1 MSFSPAEIREENRKL
16 AYLRFLVDQALRLIR
31 TGEVSHEQAAR
42 MVANIRAQALTLFP
56 GKEAVFDLIYQPRF
70 QRAITETF
78 RLH

>member
-1 MSFSPAEIREENRKL
+1 MSFSTAEIREENRKL

-31 TGEVSHEQAAR
+31 SGEVSQEQAAR

>member
-1 MSFSPAEIREENRKL
+1 MSFSTAEIREENRKL

-31 TGEVSHEQAAR
+31 SGEVNQEQAAR